1 MARPRKDQGDCAEQ
15 RIKDAFWALLEQNDL
30 KDITVSMIT
39 SKANCNRGTFY
50 YHFNSLEEL
59 VDAIITD
66 ELFINSSVP
75 RALFYLLCKKS
86 NPFEQENF
94 ALHIKRFG
102 LMMNRGG
109 QEGIDTKV
117 KIAATEMWERLLC
130 TNDEKLTIETRLIIE
145 YTLSGLIGLI
155 SYLHRE
161 GLLDKHNIPE
171 EMIFSF
177 KTNSQYLL
185 TSISKAQN
193 IPLVK
198 LEKLICDQMRNV
210 QSDTC
215 QTCPK
220 ILSG

>member
-15 RIKDAFWALLEQNDL
+15 RIKNAFWTLLEQHDL

-50 YHFNSLEEL
+50 YHYNSLEEL
-59 VDAIITD
+59 IDAVITD

-75 RALFYLLCKKS
+75 RALFYLLCKT

-117 KIAATEMWERLLC
+117 KAAVVEMWEKLLC
-130 TNDEKLTIETRLIIE
+130 AKNEKLAIETRLIIE
-145 YTLSGLIGLI
+145 YTVSGLIGLI

-161 GLLDKHNIPE
+161 GLLEQPDMPE
-171 EMIFSF
+171 EMVFSF
-177 KTNSQYLL
+177 KTNSQYLV

-193 IPLVK
+193 IPLPQ
-198 LEKLICDQMRNV
+198 LEKLICDQMRNA
-210 QSDTC
+210 QSTTC
-215 QTCPK
+215 QTCPRVF
-220 ILSG
+220 LG

>member
-94 ALHIKRFG
+94 ALHIKALTPKLKLPRLRCGKDFSAP
-102 LMMNRGG
+102 M
-109 QEGIDTKV
+109 TK
-117 KIAATEMWERLLC
+117 
-130 TNDEKLTIETRLIIE
+130 
-145 YTLSGLIGLI
+145 
-155 SYLHRE
+155 
-161 GLLDKHNIPE
+161 
-171 EMIFSF
+171 
-177 KTNSQYLL
+177 NS
-185 TSISKAQN
+185 
-193 IPLVK
+193 P
-198 LEKLICDQMRNV
+198 
-210 QSDTC
+210 
-215 QTCPK
+215 
-220 ILSG
+220 

>member
-15 RIKDAFWALLEQNDL
+15 RIKNAFWTLLEQHDL

-50 YHFNSLEEL
+50 YHYNSLEEL
-59 VDAIITD
+59 IDAVITD

-75 RALFYLLCKKS
+75 RALFYLLCKT

-117 KIAATEMWERLLC
+117 KAAVVEMWEKLLC
-130 TNDEKLTIETRLIIE
+130 AKNEKLAIETRLIIE
-145 YTLSGLIGLI
+145 YTISGLIGLI

-161 GLLDKHNIPE
+161 GLLEQPDMPE
-171 EMIFSF
+171 EMVFSF
-177 KTNSQYLL
+177 KTNSQYLV

-193 IPLVK
+193 IPLPQ
-198 LEKLICDQMRNV
+198 LEKLICDQMRNA
-210 QSDTC
+210 QSTTC
-215 QTCPK
+215 QTCPRVF
-220 ILSG
+220 LG

>member
-50 YHFNSLEEL
+50 YHYNSLEEL
-59 VDAIITD
+59 IDSVITD

-117 KIAATEMWERLLC
+117 KAASVEMWERLLC
-130 TNDEKLTIETRLIIE
+130 ADDEKLTIEQ
-145 YTLSGLIGLI
+145 
-155 SYLHRE
+155 
-161 GLLDKHNIPE
+161 HNIPE

-198 LEKLICDQMRNV
+198 LKKLICDQMRNV

-220 ILSG
+220 ILLG

>member
-1 MARPRKDQGDCAEQ
+1 MVR
-15 RIKDAFWALLEQNDL
+15 F
-30 KDITVSMIT
+30 T
-39 SKANCNRGTFY
+39 

-130 TNDEKLTIETRLIIE
+130 TNDEKLTIETRLIIGIYLE
-145 YTLSGLIGLI
+145 RINRAYFLSA
-155 SYLHRE
+155 S
-161 GLLDKHNIPE
+161 
-171 EMIFSF
+171 
-177 KTNSQYLL
+177 
-185 TSISKAQN
+185 
-193 IPLVK
+193 
-198 LEKLICDQMRNV
+198 
-210 QSDTC
+210 
-215 QTCPK
+215 
-220 ILSG
+220 